1 MGFFKKLVDS
11 TKDYNRIANAVG
23 NVKNILDSAE
33 YDSDINIFLLAA
45 WVCRVGII
53 DVIEK
58 NDFPMTNKL
67 FISINGHHTRMTIY
81 EAYMMSVGRL
91 SIKVGELNNNEVKDA
106 VLDILAKGEWF
117 YKMDKQIP
125 ESKKVIF
132 I

>member
-1 MGFFKKLVDS
+1 MGFFKKLVDT

-67 FISINGHHTRMTIY
+67 FISINGHNTRMTIY

>member
-91 SIKVGELNNNEVKDA
+91 SIKVGELNNNEIKDA

>member
-1 MGFFKKLVDS
+1 MGFFKKLVDT

>member
-1 MGFFKKLVDS
+1 MGFFKKLVDT

-91 SIKVGELNNNEVKDA
+91 SI
-106 VLDILAKGEWF
+106 
-117 YKMDKQIP
+117 
-125 ESKKVIF
+125 
-132 I
+132 